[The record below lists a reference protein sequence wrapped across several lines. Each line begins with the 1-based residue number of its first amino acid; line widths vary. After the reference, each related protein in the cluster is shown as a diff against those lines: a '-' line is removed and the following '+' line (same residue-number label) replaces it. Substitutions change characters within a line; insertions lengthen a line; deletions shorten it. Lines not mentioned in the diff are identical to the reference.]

1 MQRGFSMNSNNS
13 LKNTKTRYPEMLFAD
28 HYYSIAEKVQIYSRW
43 KFALQIVLMFVPIGL
58 IMLQLFGPTI

>member
-28 HYYSIAEKVQIYSRW
+28 HYYSIAEKVQIFSRW
-43 KFALQIVLMFVPIGL
+43 KFALQIALMFVPIGL
-58 IMLQLFGPTI
+58 IMLQWFGPAI